1 MLGGDWLRRWLE
13 VELELR
19 LCSVRFTSSQRRL
32 MLLKLL
38 LGLLLWKLLLLLLL
52 IDGFGTDVGVRR

>member
-1 MLGGDWLRRWLE
+1 
-13 VELELR
+13 
-19 LCSVRFTSSQRRL
+19 